1 MKEFDY
7 DAREYIGLFHTSGC
21 VKSAPE
27 PRRLCLRKQSSV
39 ELKRNKSNS
48 ASQTTFVYVKV
59 ILRDGGCYAN
69 ICKILRRLYDKACTK
84 ESCTHPDA

>member
-27 PRRLCLRKQSSV
+27 PRRLCPRKQSSV

-48 ASQTTFVYVKV
+48 RVTND
-59 ILRDGGCYAN
+59 ICLRQGHSA
-69 ICKILRRLYDKACTK
+69 
-84 ESCTHPDA
+84 